1 MKKYFYYPHTQENRI
16 TEDTKLLIGI
26 GDSFCAGRG
35 ACSIE
40 IWEKYGWDMERMYGE
55 GKGEVEIVFLCER
68 NISTRN
74 FRIFLSKS
82 ENFICG

>member
-35 ACSIE
+35 ACSVE

-55 GKGEVEIVFLCER
+55 GGEEVEASNYANSWVNQL
-68 NISTRN
+68 
-74 FRIFLSKS
+74 
-82 ENFICG
+82 